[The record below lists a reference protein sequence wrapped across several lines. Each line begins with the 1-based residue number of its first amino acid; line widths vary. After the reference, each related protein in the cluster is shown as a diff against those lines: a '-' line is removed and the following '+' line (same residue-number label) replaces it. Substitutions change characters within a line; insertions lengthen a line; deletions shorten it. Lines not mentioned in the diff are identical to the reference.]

1 MTKRG
6 FSREAHRQILIKL
19 LIDIFKALDGK
30 IGFKGGTCAFLF
42 YDLPRISLDL
52 DFDLLTPLEKGDVEV
67 IRALLAERGTI
78 LDSREKRYTAFFL
91 LNYEKGSPNIKIELN
106 RRIWKNNTYKPV
118 WFLGVEMKI
127 ADEATLLTN
136 KLVVLTDRKA
146 PVARDLFD
154 ADYFLKLG
162 YTVNENLILE
172 RTGRTAEKY
181 LKSLIPFIQ
190 KTFTEKN
197 ILHGLGEV
205 LEEKQKDWVRR
216 ELLIDTIREIQ
227 KRLG

>member
-78 LDSREKRYTAFFL
+78 LDSRKKRYTAFFL

-136 KLVVLTDRKA
+136 KLVALTDRMA

-162 YTVNENLILE
+162 YTVN
-172 RTGRTAEKY
+172 
-181 LKSLIPFIQ
+181 
-190 KTFTEKN
+190 EKN